1 MKLMDKLFGQ
11 RARTKEKFIDL
22 AIKSWHDSGGK
33 PLYDYSKIN
42 FKGMGEPI
50 TVNCPKKGHGPFD
63 VSKASNH
70 LNYKGRPGQGC
81 PKCKCEASTQ
91 NFIEKAQAIHGDL
104 YGYDKVDYCNP
115 KYQRRDT
122 NTGTPKWYFP
132 IYCKKHQRYFEQRS
146 DIHLGDH
153 GCPACAESKGE
164 AELKNYFAKKGVKI
178 DIGNFENCTNKKTGK
193 ACRRLPF
200 DVYSPDLN
208 VIVEFDGKQH
218 FQDVPYFFK
227 DKEGYKDQVRR
238 DKLKNDFCKEE
249 GNPKLIRI
257 SYMTPFNQI
266 SSVLDTLLKKAK
278 TSNDKIILASDYPK
292 AGWNA

>member
-1 MKLMDKLFGQ
+1 MTHCAIITHHSPHNFGAMLQAHALQFVISEMGHTVEIIDHGLPESTPRLF
-11 RARTKEKFIDL
+11 
-22 AIKSWHDSGGK
+22 S
-33 PLYDYSKIN
+33 
-42 FKGMGEPI
+42 
-50 TVNCPKKGHGPFD
+50 KKG
-63 VSKASNH
+63 
-70 LNYKGRPGQGC
+70 
-81 PKCKCEASTQ
+81 
-91 NFIEKAQAIHGDL
+91 I
-104 YGYDKVDYCNP
+104 
-115 KYQRRDT
+115 
-122 NTGTPKWYFP
+122 
-132 IYCKKHQRYFEQRS
+132 
-146 DIHLGDH
+146 
-153 GCPACAESKGE
+153 
-164 AELKNYFAKKGVKI
+164 KI
-178 DIGNFENCTNKKTGK
+178 DIGDFENCTNQKTGK
-193 ACRRLPF
+193 ACRKLPF

-266 SSVLDTLLKKAK
+266 SSVLDALLKKAK